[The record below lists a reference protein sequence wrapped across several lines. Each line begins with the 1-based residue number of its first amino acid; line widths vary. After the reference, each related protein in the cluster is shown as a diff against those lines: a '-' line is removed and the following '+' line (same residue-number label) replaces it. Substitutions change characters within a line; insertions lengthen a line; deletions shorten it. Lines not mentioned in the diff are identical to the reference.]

1 MATSKPSGLAR
12 FTRQGAA
19 PPTATLPSATSKPTD
34 EASAAAAGLTAPLAD
49 ATGPAART
57 PRSREAGKA
66 KLVGVYLMP
75 DGHRQLKIEAAR
87 RGVTI
92 SDLVREAVNAW
103 FTNEHLPPLA

>member
-19 PPTATLPSATSKPTD
+19 PPGAAPKSAE
-34 EASAAAAGLTAPLAD
+34 EAGSPPAHPAGASGPTAPGAQV
-49 ATGPAART
+49 ARGT
-57 PRSREAGKA
+57 GKA

-92 SDLVREAVNAW
+92 SDLAREALNAW
-103 FTNEHLPPLA
+103 FTNEQLPPLA

>member
-12 FTRQGAA
+12 FTRQGTT
-19 PPTATLPSATSKPTD
+19 PPVATPKPVE
-34 EASAAAAGLTAPLAD
+34 EASATVNREPGERGAE
-49 ATGPAART
+49 
-57 PRSREAGKA
+57 SREVSKA

-75 DGHRQLKIEAAR
+75 DGHRQLKIEAAK

-92 SDLVREAVNAW
+92 SDLVREALNAW